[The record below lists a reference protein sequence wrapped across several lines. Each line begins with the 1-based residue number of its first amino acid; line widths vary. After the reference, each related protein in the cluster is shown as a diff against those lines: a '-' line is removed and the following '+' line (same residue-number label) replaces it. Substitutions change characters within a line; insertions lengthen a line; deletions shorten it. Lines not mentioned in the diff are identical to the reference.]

1 MSLGAQDR
9 LHAAKL
15 MALEGRH
22 EEALRE
28 FVWFHEHALEES
40 PSLHGVRLS
49 FALGHWAELGKVYPP
64 ARQALEAQ
72 RDKHLAALLDGSGGK
87 AAFHDIASINDHLGC
102 LDQTYQVFLALLA
115 RDPDTAQACSRGAM
129 EAIIAAGDFALA
141 GRFLP
146 DPERVVRRASEFLN
160 WDVAHRGK
168 RRFTPAP
175 RIKAGI
181 YNYAEEV
188 KQVLTVLTGCG
199 RQEEERRIAR
209 LAADLIPATTIRRAV
224 RAALLSGA
232 RPWYE
237 RSALSLRTPGTKER
251 LRHRRMLTKAAR
263 GNS

>member
-1 MSLGAQDR
+1 M
-9 LHAAKL
+9 
-15 MALEGRH
+15 MIVEGRH

-28 FVWFHEHALEES
+28 LVWFHEHALEEEPALS
-40 PSLHGVRLS
+40 GVRLS
-49 FALGHWAELGKVYPP
+49 FALGHWMDLARAYPP
-64 ARQALEAQ
+64 ARPALEAQ
-72 RDKHLAALLDGSGGK
+72 RDRHVADLLDGGGGRE
-87 AAFHDIASINDHLGC
+87 AFRDIASINDHLGC
-102 LDQTYQVFLALLA
+102 MDQTYRVFLDLLA
-115 RDPDTAQACSRGAM
+115 RDPDTAQACSRRAM

-160 WDVAHRGK
+160 WEVAHRGR

-188 KQVLTVLTGCG
+188 KQILAVLTGCG
-199 RQEEERRIAR
+199 RQQEAARIAQ

-224 RAALLSGA
+224 RAALLPGA

-237 RSALSLRTPGTKER
+237 RSPQSLRAGGTKER
-251 LRHRRMLTKAAR
+251 LRHRRQLAKAAR
-263 GNS
+263 GVR